1 MRTFPNA
8 HEAWFHAACALSLSA
23 LEMGILSLHVCVCKN
38 IECFGQNHNNF
49 MTLGRVVWGR
59 GRVIVAAAVAVVA
72 ALLNDRLRRR
82 KHDDAADDAII
93 VARQ

>member
-1 MRTFPNA
+1 MG
-8 HEAWFHAACALSLSA
+8 CALSPMPTKRGFTQRAHSLSA
-23 LEMGILSLHVCVCKN
+23 LEMGILSFHECVCKN

-49 MTLGRVVWGR
+49 MTLGRVGGVG

-82 KHDDAADDAII
+82 KHDDAII